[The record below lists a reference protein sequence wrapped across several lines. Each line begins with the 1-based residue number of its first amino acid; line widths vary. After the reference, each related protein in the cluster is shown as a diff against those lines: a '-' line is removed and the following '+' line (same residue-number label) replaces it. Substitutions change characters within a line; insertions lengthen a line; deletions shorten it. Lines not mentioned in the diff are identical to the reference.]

1 MKKFKCTIVRTQYQ
15 TVEVEAE
22 SFGEAENVAQGM
34 FDYDTPCEEY
44 IEVYDMAEVT
54 PQPTPTT
61 TKE

>member
-15 TVEVEAE
+15 TVEVKAE
-22 SFGEAENVAQGM
+22 NYGEAENVAQGM

-44 IEVYDMAEVT
+44 IEVYDMTEVT
-54 PQPTPTT
+54 TPTT